1 MGIFLKIAWRNIWRN
16 KTRTLLTLGV
26 LFISVFLAI
35 VMTSEEDGTFGN
47 IIDNVI
53 DMTGHLQIQ
62 DKEYQ
67 ENRSINQGMIL
78 DSTLLDKLRKTTHVR
93 QVTAHLESF
102 ALASCRERT
111 RGVIVVGIVPSE
123 EEDFAGFK
131 QKYLKQTEGKGI
143 YLKDQD
149 EGVFLGEKLAS
160 YLRININDTLVLI
173 SQGYHGASAAG
184 LFPVRG
190 TIRLPSIELES
201 RMIYM
206 SRAAAEKFY
215 GASGLVTSILIKAD
229 DVRNLKQL
237 RRELTLGLPIGTCIR
252 SWDELQPEIVQ
263 MIDGKLAGGNFIKG
277 IFYMILGFIIF
288 STMVMMM
295 YERRKEFGIMAAI
308 GMQKNSLSVVVFFEI
323 ILISILGTILG
334 LTAGYFLTSWLYIH
348 PIALKGEMAKSV
360 EEYGFEPF
368 IFFSKNIEIFYWQP
382 IVVFCLTLVIYLFP
396 FISIRRLKIIKA
408 IRV

>member
-1 MGIFLKIAWRNIWRN
+1 MGTFLKIAWRNIWRN

-35 VMTSEEDGTFGN
+35 IMTSEENGTYGK

-53 DMTGHLQIQ
+53 DLTGHLQIQ
-62 DKEYQ
+62 DKEYL
-67 ENRSINQGMIL
+67 EDRSINQGMIL
-78 DSTLLDKLRKTTHVR
+78 DSTLLGIIRKTPHVR

-102 ALASCRERT
+102 ALASCREMT
-111 RGVIVVGIVPSE
+111 RGVVVVGIVPSE
-123 EEDFAGFK
+123 EEEFAGFR
-131 QKYLKQTEGKGI
+131 QKYLKQTAGKGK
-143 YLKDQD
+143 YLSDQD
-149 EGVFLGEKLAS
+149 EGVFLGEKLAA
-160 YLRININDTLVLI
+160 YLRVNINDTIALI

-190 TIRLPSIELES
+190 TIRLPSVELES

-206 SRAAAEKFY
+206 SRAAAANFY
-215 GASGLVTSILIKAD
+215 GAAGLVTSVLIKAD
-229 DVRNLKQL
+229 ENKNLKQL
-237 RRELTLGLPIGTCIR
+237 LINRIFKPMIR
-252 SWDELQPEIVQ
+252 SWDEIQPEIVQ
-263 MIDGKLAGGNFIKG
+263 MINGKLAGGRFVKG

-308 GMQKNSLSVVVFFEI
+308 GMQKSSLSVVVFFEI

-334 LTAGYFLTSWLYIH
+334 LAAGYYLTSWLYIH

-368 IFFSKNIEIFYWQP
+368 IFFSKNVEIFYWQP

-396 FISIRRLKIIKA
+396 FISIRRMKIINA

>member
-229 DVRNLKQL
+229 DIRNLEQL

-263 MIDGKLAGGNFIKG
+263 LIDGKLAGGNFIKG

>member
-229 DVRNLKQL
+229 DIRNLKQL

-263 MIDGKLAGGNFIKG
+263 MIDGKQAGGNFIKG

-382 IVVFCLTLVIYLFP
+382 IVVLCLTLVIYLFP

>member
-78 DSTLLDKLRKTTHVR
+78 DSTLLEKLRKSTHVR

-229 DVRNLKQL
+229 DIRNLKQL